1 MCDARPPDIS
11 ETRHGGAAV
20 EFGGHLGRGLEFF
33 VVFMAL
39 PAVLTVLSAQSVRV
53 PLFPVMWLMAGLA
66 VWILRRDPTFDRQ
79 RLWNAAAITR
89 GDLAFVLG
97 RFVVLAAVLG
107 VALWFMLGREFWGL
121 VFPSEMFYLPRYKTG
136 LWTLIFF
143 GYPLLSVLPQN
154 VVWRVFLMHRYRG
167 LFGDG
172 AAMVAVSALAFGAAH
187 AVMLNWFAVATTL
200 VGGVFFAQTYRRS
213 GSMLLASIEHALYGL
228 WMFTVGYGLLFLYR
242 ELPPEALEMMRQASP

>member
-1 MCDARPPDIS
+1 MCDGQSLRVS
-11 ETRHGGAAV
+11 EPRSIETETTPERSASRWGEFIAV
-20 EFGGHLGRGLEFF
+20 FVLLPGL
-33 VVFMAL
+33 
-39 PAVLTVLSAQSVRV
+39 LTGLSASNVRV

-66 VWILRRDPTFDRQ
+66 IWVLRRDATFDRR

-89 GDLAFVLG
+89 RDLAFVVA
-97 RFVVLAAVLG
+97 RFVVLAAVLAG
-107 VALWFMLGREFWGL
+107 VLWLMLGRKWWGL
-121 VFPSEMFYLPRYKTG
+121 TFPPEMFYLPRYKTG
-136 LWTLIFF
+136 LWAVILV

-167 LFGDG
+167 LFGG
-172 AAMVAVSALAFGAAH
+172 GGMMIAVSAVTFGAAH

-228 WMFTVGYGLLFLYR
+228 W
-242 ELPPEALEMMRQASP
+242 